1 MNGLRQVLAGTVA
14 LTRLAL
20 RRDRIALP
28 AWLAGLAAFTAAIT
42 AISAS
47 GFPARR
53 DLVQA
58 TALMAS
64 NPAMR
69 MLGLASGAS
78 TGGYL
83 LIRGFLTLAVL
94 AALMSIFAVVRHTRQ
109 AEETGRAE
117 LVGAAAV

>member
-1 MNGLRQVLAGTVA
+1 MNAVRHGLAGTAA

-28 AWLAGLAAFTAAIT
+28 AWIAGLTTFTAVIT
-42 AISAS
+42 AMSAS

-69 MLGLASGAS
+69 MLGLPSGAS
-78 TGGYL
+78 TSGYM
-83 LIRGFLTLAVL
+83 LIRGYLTLAVL
-94 AALMSIFAVVRHTRQ
+94 AAMMSIFAVVRHTRQ
-109 AEETGRAE
+109 
-117 LVGAAAV
+117 